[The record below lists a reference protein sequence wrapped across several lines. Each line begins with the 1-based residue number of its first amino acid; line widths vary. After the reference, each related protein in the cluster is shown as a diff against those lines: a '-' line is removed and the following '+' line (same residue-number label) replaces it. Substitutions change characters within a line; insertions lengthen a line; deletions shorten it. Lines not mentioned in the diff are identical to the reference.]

1 MFNIAISK
9 AVATYDH
16 GVAFIAMTR
25 SQLERVFDVQ
35 VVDEGV
41 EKGIAKGVYKAS
53 SEKVEAA
60 EAFFELVKISGQS
73 IEALL
78 DHSTKK
84 PEVSQ
89 ARAIIAYT
97 LHDRYGLSVVKIANL
112 MGYKAHAGVLYLLL
126 HFEAGR
132 KVGATDLEHYY
143 RLVKRRFKRGK
154 AWKERADR
162 LKGSSKDRRRG
173 NGKSTPVED
182 TEAKAVTE

>member
-78 DHSTKK
+78 DHSVKV
-84 PEVSQ
+84 PLVSR

-97 LHDRYGLSVVKIANL
+97 LHHRYGLTVVKISEL
-112 MGYKAHAGVLYLLL
+112 MGYKAHAGVMYLLL
-126 HFEAGR
+126 NFETGR
-132 KVGATDLEHYY
+132 GISTDNLEDYY
-143 RLVKRRFKRGK
+143 RAVERRFKRGK
-154 AWKERADR
+154 AWKERANR
-162 LKGSSKDRRRG
+162 LAGKDRRRSDS
-173 NGKSTPVED
+173 KSTTVAD
-182 TEAKAVTE
+182 KAVEAIT